1 MVRMKY
7 DKVFQLKKLSFPI
20 WDKLALVLL
29 PALSLFTS
37 LRWAETEA
45 VNCPEEHPQVFDHP

>member
-1 MVRMKY
+1 MKF
-7 DKVFQLKKLSFPI
+7 DKEFQLNKLSFPI

-29 PALSLFTS
+29 PAFHFSPVYDGLKQ
-37 LRWAETEA
+37 A